1 MQDKITKLC
10 NELVEAEDPE
20 DLYPVSEQL
29 QEAIHARFERVR
41 ESAMGVVLIDRVV
54 NLDAV
59 ISAQGQGNKN
69 SSRQHSG

>member
-1 MQDKITKLC
+1 MQDKITRLC
-10 NELVEAEDPE
+10 NELVEAENFE

-41 ESAMGVVLIDRVV
+41 ENAMGVVLIDRVV
-54 NLDAV
+54 DLDAV
-59 ISAQGQGNKN
+59 ISDRAQENKN